1 MPPLNNYDLTPF
13 PVRGIYN
20 MQLNFEQLLMK
31 TKTNLLIVLLF
42 YAAQTAFAQIEGY
55 WEGQID
61 LGAQKLEMA
70 FDIKTAKNGYSA
82 TLDVPAQGAFDIPVD
97 EITFQDGQL
106 QLKMNAMGASY
117 SGALKD
123 SAIEGDFTQHGMTFP
138 LNLAKAEKKE
148 QRQARPQDPQPPFNY
163 RIEEV
168 QFTNEKEGNTLTGT
182 LTIPDGDGP
191 FPAMV
196 LVSGSGQQNR
206 DGELMNHRPFWVIA
220 DYCARHGVA
229 VLRYD
234 DRGMGGSTGEVENAT
249 SLDFSYDAEA
259 AFDFLR
265 KQKHIDASRVG
276 ILGHSEGGVIN
287 FMVSARRPEVA
298 FLVSLAGPAVNG
310 VELLKEQQKAIL
322 RASGMTEEAI
332 QFSSNTNAQLFD
344 IIETSNSREEA
355 DSLLRQLVKGWG
367 YNEELT
373 EQTVNQLAMP
383 WMYYFLKYDPT
394 EAIVKTNCPALL
406 LNGSKDLQVI
416 ASQNLSGYEKIIAE
430 HGKTNLTLRELPDLN
445 HLFQHCE
452 TGSPNEYFEI
462 DETISPEVL
471 EMIVGFVNGVK

>member
-1 MPPLNNYDLTPF
+1 MKKNIIF
-13 PVRGIYN
+13 I
-20 MQLNFEQLLMK
+20 LL
-31 TKTNLLIVLLF
+31 VLATL
-42 YAAQTAFAQIEGY
+42 QSNAQIEGY
-55 WEGQID
+55 WKGQIK
-61 LGAQKLEMA
+61 LGAQELEMA
-70 FDIKTAKNGYSA
+70 FDIKATDNGFSA

-97 EITFQDGQL
+97 ETVFQENRL
-106 QLKMNAMGASY
+106 NMTMSAMGATY
-117 SGALKD
+117 FGMLKE
-123 SAIEGDFTQHGMTFP
+123 SRIEGEFTQHGMTFP
-138 LNLAKAEKKE
+138 LNLEKGSKEAK
-148 QRQARPQDPQPPFNY
+148 QVRPQDPQPPFDY

-168 QFTNEKEGNTLTGT
+168 SFTNEKEGNTLTGT
-182 LTIPDGDGP
+182 LTIPKGKGP

-206 DGELMNHRPFWVIA
+206 DEELMNHRPFWVIA
-220 DYCARHGVA
+220 DYCTRHGIA

-249 SLDFSYDAEA
+249 SLDFSYDTEA

-276 ILGHSEGGVIN
+276 ILGHSEGGIIN

-310 VELLKEQQKAIL
+310 IEVLKEQQVAIL
-322 RASGMTEEAI
+322 RASGMTEEMIAFN
-332 QFSSNTNAQLFD
+332 QNSNKQLFD
-344 IIETSNSREEA
+344 IVETSNNREEA
-355 DSLLRQLVKGWG
+355 DSLMRQLVKGWG

-373 EQTVNQLAMP
+373 EQTVSGMTKP

-416 ASQNLSGYEKIIAE
+416 ASQNLPAYEKIIADY
-430 HGKTNLTLRELPDLN
+430 GKTNLTLHELPDLN

-452 TGSPNEYFEI
+452 TGAIEEYATI

-471 EMIVGFVNGVK
+471 EMIVGFVKKK

>member
-1 MPPLNNYDLTPF
+1 MKKHILILFLFAATQ
-13 PVRGIYN
+13 
-20 MQLNFEQLLMK
+20 MQ
-31 TKTNLLIVLLF
+31 
-42 YAAQTAFAQIEGY
+42 AQIEGY

-61 LGAQKLEMA
+61 LGMQKLEMA
-70 FDIKTAKNGYSA
+70 FNIKAAENGYSA

-97 EITFQDGQL
+97 EITFQEGQL
-106 QLKMNAMGASY
+106 QLKMNAMDASY
-117 SGALKD
+117 FGILKD
-123 SAIEGDFTQHGMTFP
+123 SAIEGNFTQRGMTFP
-138 LNLAKAEKKE
+138 LNLVKAEKKE
-148 QRQARPQDPQPPFNY
+148 QRQTRPQDPQPPFNY

-168 QFTNEKEGNTLTGT
+168 QFTNEKEGNILTGT
-182 LTIPDGDGP
+182 LTIPEGNGP

-206 DGELMNHRPFWVIA
+206 DEELMNHRPFWVIA
-220 DYCARHGVA
+220 DYCVRHGIA

-234 DRGMGGSTGEVENAT
+234 DRGIGGSTGEVENAT
-249 SLDFSYDAEA
+249 SMDFSYDAEA

-276 ILGHSEGGVIN
+276 ILGHSEGGIIN

-344 IIETSNSREEA
+344 IIEASSNREEA

-373 EQTVNQLAMP
+373 DQTVSELTMP

-416 ASQNLSGYEKIIAE
+416 ASQNLPGYEKIIAE
-430 HGKTNLTLRELPDLN
+430 LNKTNLTLHELPNLN
-445 HLFQHCE
+445 HLFQHCDS
-452 TGSPNEYFEI
+452 GSPNEYYTI

-471 EMIVGFVNGVK
+471 EMIVEFVKSIGK

>member
-1 MPPLNNYDLTPF
+1 MKKHIIF
-13 PVRGIYN
+13 I
-20 MQLNFEQLLMK
+20 LL
-31 TKTNLLIVLLF
+31 VLATL
-42 YAAQTAFAQIEGY
+42 QSNAQIEGY
-55 WEGQID
+55 WKGQIK
-61 LGAQKLEMA
+61 LGAQELEMA
-70 FDIKTAKNGYSA
+70 FDIKAIDNGFSA

-97 EITFQDGQL
+97 ETVFQENRL
-106 QLKMNAMGASY
+106 NMTMSAMGATY
-117 SGALKD
+117 SGILKE
-123 SAIEGDFTQHGMTFP
+123 SRIEGEFTQHGMTFP
-138 LNLAKAEKKE
+138 LNLEKGSKEAK
-148 QRQARPQDPQPPFNY
+148 QVRPQDPQPPFDY
-163 RIEEV
+163 RVTEV
-168 QFTNEKEGNTLTGT
+168 SFTNEKEGNTLTGT
-182 LTIPDGDGP
+182 LTIPKGKGP

-220 DYCARHGVA
+220 DYCARHGIA

-249 SLDFSYDAEA
+249 SMDFSYDAEA

-276 ILGHSEGGVIN
+276 ILGHSEGGIIN

-310 VELLKEQQKAIL
+310 IEVLKEQQVAIL
-322 RASGMTEEAI
+322 RASGMTEEMIA
-332 QFSSNTNAQLFD
+332 FSQNSNRQLFD
-344 IIETSNSREEA
+344 IVEASNDREEA
-355 DSLLRQLVKGWG
+355 DSLMRQLVKSWG

-373 EQTVNQLAMP
+373 EQTVSGMTMP

-416 ASQNLSGYEKIIAE
+416 ASQNLPAYEKIIADY
-430 HGKTNLTLRELPDLN
+430 GKTNLTLHELPDLN

-452 TGSPNEYFEI
+452 TGAIEEYATI
-462 DETISPEVL
+462 DETISSEVL
-471 EMIVGFVNGVK
+471 EMIVEFVKKK